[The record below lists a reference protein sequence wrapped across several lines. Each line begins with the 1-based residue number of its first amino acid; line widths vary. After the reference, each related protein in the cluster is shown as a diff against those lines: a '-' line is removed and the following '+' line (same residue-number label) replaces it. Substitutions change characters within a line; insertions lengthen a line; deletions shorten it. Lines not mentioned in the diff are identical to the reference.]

1 MDIVDT
7 LVASLRD
14 ASVILIVFG
23 AVFGYGILRGQRSLL
38 ALTFGL
44 YLALLLSLE
53 FPYYESIS
61 HSASFLGLHTLKLT
75 LFTVFA
81 LFGTILFGRLLSR
94 VIDVMA
100 IEGIGRK
107 VILSLLTT
115 ALILSYCYHV
125 LQIADSINPGSR
137 ANLLFAS
144 HDSFFWWLLAPLI
157 GIFILF

>member
-23 AVFGYGILRGQRSLL
+23 TVFAFGILRGQRSLL

-61 HSASFLGLHTLKLT
+61 HAATFLEPHTLKLV
-75 LFTVFA
+75 FFA
-81 LFGTILFGRLLSR
+81 LFAVFGTILFGRLLSR

-115 ALILSYCYHV
+115 ALALSYCYHV
-125 LQIADSINPGSR
+125 LQIADMINPGSK
-137 ANLLFAS
+137 ANMLFAS

>member
-1 MDIVDT
+1 MDIVET

-14 ASVILIVFG
+14 ASVLLIVFG
-23 AVFGYGILRGQRSLL
+23 AVLAFGILRGQRSLL

-53 FPYYESIS
+53 FPYYEAIS
-61 HSASFLGLHTLKLT
+61 RSASFLELRTQKLV
-75 LFTVFA
+75 FFA
-81 LFGTILFGRLLSR
+81 LFAVFGTILFSRLLSR

-100 IEGIGRK
+100 IEGITRK

-115 ALILSYCYHV
+115 ALVLSYCYHV
-125 LQIADSINPGSR
+125 LNIADMINPGSN
-137 ANLLFAS
+137 ANILFAS
-144 HDSFFWWLLAPLI
+144 HDSFFWWLLAPLM

>member
-1 MDIVDT
+1 
-7 LVASLRD
+7 
-14 ASVILIVFG
+14 
-23 AVFGYGILRGQRSLL
+23 LRGQRALL

-61 HSASFLGLHTLKLT
+61 HAAAFLELHTLKLIFFA
-75 LFTVFA
+75 LFV

-107 VILSLLTT
+107 VVLSVLTS
-115 ALILSYCYHV
+115 ALVLAYCYHV
-125 LQIADSINPGSR
+125 LQIADMINPGSG
-137 ANLLFAS
+137 ANMLFAS

-157 GIFILF
+157 GVFLLF

>member
-7 LVASLRD
+7 LIGFLRD
-14 ASVILIVFG
+14 ASVLLIVFG

-53 FPYYESIS
+53 FPYYEAIA
-61 HSASFLGLHTLKLT
+61 HSAAFLPLHTLKLV
-75 LFTVFA
+75 LFGIFA
-81 LFGTILFGRLLSR
+81 VFGTILFSRLLSR

-115 ALILSYCYHV
+115 ALILSYSYHV
-125 LQIADSINPGSR
+125 LQIADSINPGSK
-137 ANLLFAS
+137 ANMLFAS

-157 GIFILF
+157 GIFLLF